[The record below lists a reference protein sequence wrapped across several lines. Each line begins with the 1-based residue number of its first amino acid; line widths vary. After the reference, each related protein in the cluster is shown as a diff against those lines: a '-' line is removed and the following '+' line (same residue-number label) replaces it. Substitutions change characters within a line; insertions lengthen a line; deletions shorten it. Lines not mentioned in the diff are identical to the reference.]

1 MKLVDKEF
9 FLKLLPLL
17 YLLIQG
23 CSLQQF
29 SEKLS
34 NSFDYPEKIQS
45 EGDIEIQEEVIKSK
59 ESIKIKQ
66 RKISLTPENEGG
78 TINSNS
84 RKVKKQKQL
93 EKTSSK
99 KKLSKDYL
107 KPTNP
112 KLLPYRII
120 IKLSAAN
127 SAAPAEKV
135 TKALRESGIKFE
147 VEKIELFELQSETK
161 DFPVKR

>member
-84 RKVKKQKQL
+84 RKVKKQK
-93 EKTSSK
+93 
-99 KKLSKDYL
+99 
-107 KPTNP
+107 
-112 KLLPYRII
+112 
-120 IKLSAAN
+120 
-127 SAAPAEKV
+127 
-135 TKALRESGIKFE
+135 
-147 VEKIELFELQSETK
+147 
-161 DFPVKR
+161 